1 LERIAFF
8 PVALNPERLRLSSS
22 IMRSMRLMPWHPL
35 VGLAA
40 ILAVLALLPPTV
52 RAENRTAQDT
62 TCAPSGKAAQRSPAP
77 DADIEIRPLFD
88 ARDEAAALEAVTVAL
103 TEVGDGSTYVWY
115 RHGGRLSGLV
125 QPTQTFKDVL
135 GRVCR
140 HIVVT
145 LNDASRSSRT
155 EGIACRLGDG
165 GWELDG

>member
-1 LERIAFF
+1 M
-8 PVALNPERLRLSSS
+8 RLS
-22 IMRSMRLMPWHPL
+22 PWHPL

-40 ILAVLALLPPTV
+40 LLAAIALAPPAV
-52 RAENRTAQDT
+52 RA
-62 TCAPSGKAAQRSPAP
+62 
-77 DADIEIRPLFD
+77 ADGQTGVPVGDQLFGPPPMQPKVSEIRPLLD
-88 ARDEAAALEAVTVAL
+88 GRDEAAALEAVQLAL

-125 QPTQTFKDVL
+125 QPTQSFKDAL

-145 LNDASRSSRT
+145 LNDASRSKRT
-155 EGIACRLGDG
+155 EGIACRLSDG

>member
-1 LERIAFF
+1 
-8 PVALNPERLRLSSS
+8 
-22 IMRSMRLMPWHPL
+22 MRSMHLLPWHPL

-40 ILAVLALLPPTV
+40 VLAAIALLPPAA
-52 RAENRTAQDT
+52 RAESLEVRGSGTGQTAQT
-62 TCAPSGKAAQRSPAP
+62 APPATSCPPPSTLDVARTP
-77 DADIEIRPLFD
+77 DELKTLDIRPVFD
-88 ARDEAAALEAVTVAL
+88 DRDEVAALEAVQLAL

-125 QPTQTFKDVL
+125 QPTQSFRDAF

-145 LNDASRSSRT
+145 LNDASRSKRT
-155 EGIACRLGDG
+155 ESIACRMSDG

>member
-1 LERIAFF
+1 
-8 PVALNPERLRLSSS
+8 
-22 IMRSMRLMPWHPL
+22 MRSMHLTPWHPL

-40 ILAVLALLPPTV
+40 ILAVLALLPPTA
-52 RAENRTAQDT
+52 RAQDGGAQDK
-62 TCAPSGKAAQRSPAP
+62 TCAPSGMAAQRSPELG
-77 DADIEIRPLFD
+77 IEIRPLLD
-88 ARDEAAALEAVTVAL
+88 AKDEAAALEAVTVAL

-125 QPTQTFKDVL
+125 QPTQTFRDLL

-145 LNDASRSSRT
+145 LNDASRSKRT
-155 EGIACRLGDG
+155 EGIACRLSDG

>member
-1 LERIAFF
+1 
-8 PVALNPERLRLSSS
+8 
-22 IMRSMRLMPWHPL
+22 MRSMRLLPWHPL

-40 ILAVLALLPPTV
+40 ILAALALLPPPV
-52 RAENRTAQDT
+52 RAEETRGGDT
-62 TCAPSGKAAQRSPAP
+62 TCVAP
-77 DADIEIRPLFD
+77 DAAAQHSRGIGPGDMRPIFD

-125 QPTQTFKDVL
+125 QPTQSFKDVL

-145 LNDASRSSRT
+145 LNDASRSKRT
-155 EGIACRLGDG
+155 EGIACRLADG

>member
-1 LERIAFF
+1 MRI
-8 PVALNPERLRLSSS
+8 S
-22 IMRSMRLMPWHPL
+22 PWHPL

-40 ILAVLALLPPTV
+40 LLAAIALAPPAARAADRQTGLPVVDHLLGVPPV
-52 RAENRTAQDT
+52 VPGFS
-62 TCAPSGKAAQRSPAP
+62 APQEFGTPMQPKVS
-77 DADIEIRPLFD
+77 EIRPLLD
-88 ARDEAAALEAVTVAL
+88 ARDEAAALEAVQLAL

-125 QPTQTFKDVL
+125 QPTQSFKDAL

-145 LNDASRSSRT
+145 LNDASRSKRT
-155 EGIACRLGDG
+155 EGIACRLSDG

>member
-1 LERIAFF
+1 
-8 PVALNPERLRLSSS
+8 
-22 IMRSMRLMPWHPL
+22 MRSMRITPWHPL

-40 ILAVLALLPPTV
+40 LLAAIALAPPAA
-52 RAENRTAQDT
+52 RATDRQTGSPVVDHLFSIPPAVPEVS
-62 TCAPSGKAAQRSPAP
+62 APQEFGTLMQPKVS
-77 DADIEIRPLFD
+77 EIRPLLD
-88 ARDEAAALEAVTVAL
+88 ARDEAAALEAVQVAL

-125 QPTQTFKDVL
+125 QPTQSFKDAL

-145 LNDASRSSRT
+145 LNDASRSRRT
-155 EGIACRLGDG
+155 EGIACRLSDG

>member
-1 LERIAFF
+1 
-8 PVALNPERLRLSSS
+8 
-22 IMRSMRLMPWHPL
+22 MHSMRLMPWHPL

-52 RAENRTAQDT
+52 RAGEGMTRDKADN
-62 TCAPSGKAAQRSPAP
+62 TCSSSNPASQRAPGSEPLL
-77 DADIEIRPLFD
+77 EIRPLFD
-88 ARDEAAALEAVTVAL
+88 AKDEAAALEAVTVAL

-125 QPTQTFKDVL
+125 QPTQTFRDVL

-140 HIVVT
+140 HLVVT
-145 LNDASRSSRT
+145 LNDASRSKRT
-155 EGIACRLGDG
+155 EGIACRLDDG

>member
-1 LERIAFF
+1 
-8 PVALNPERLRLSSS
+8 
-22 IMRSMRLMPWHPL
+22 MRLMRISPWHPL

-40 ILAVLALLPPTV
+40 LLAAIALAPPAV
-52 RAENRTAQDT
+52 RAADRQSVIELFG
-62 TCAPSGKAAQRSPAP
+62 APPIIPGLSAP
-77 DADIEIRPLFD
+77 QEFGTPMQPKVSEIRPLLD
-88 ARDEAAALEAVTVAL
+88 ARDEAAALEAVQLAL

-125 QPTQTFKDVL
+125 QPTQSFKDAL

-145 LNDASRSSRT
+145 LNDVSRSKRT
-155 EGIACRLGDG
+155 EGIACRLSDG

>member
-1 LERIAFF
+1 
-8 PVALNPERLRLSSS
+8 
-22 IMRSMRLMPWHPL
+22 MRSMRITPWHPL

-40 ILAVLALLPPTV
+40 LLAAIALAPPAVRAADQQPGPSLVEQRSVAPWIVPTV
-52 RAENRTAQDT
+52 P
-62 TCAPSGKAAQRSPAP
+62 PSR
-77 DADIEIRPLFD
+77 DAGALMQPRISEIRPLLD
-88 ARDEAAALEAVTVAL
+88 ARDEAAALEAVQVAL

-125 QPTQTFKDVL
+125 QPTQSFKDVL

-145 LNDASRSSRT
+145 LNDASRSKRT
-155 EGIACRLGDG
+155 EGIACRLSDG

>member
-1 LERIAFF
+1 
-8 PVALNPERLRLSSS
+8 
-22 IMRSMRLMPWHPL
+22 MRSMRLMPWHPL

-52 RAENRTAQDT
+52 RAEGNPPDGKTY
-62 TCAPSGKAAQRSPAP
+62 APSGKAAQRSPEFSV
-77 DADIEIRPLFD
+77 EIRPLFD

-125 QPTQTFKDVL
+125 QPTQTFRDAL

-145 LNDASRSSRT
+145 LNDASRSKRT
-155 EGIACRLGDG
+155 EGIACRLDDG

>member
-1 LERIAFF
+1 MHS
-8 PVALNPERLRLSSS
+8 LRLS
-22 IMRSMRLMPWHPL
+22 PWHPI

-52 RAENRTAQDT
+52 RADDSATSGQ
-62 TCAPSGKAAQRSPAP
+62 TCAPSGKAAQRSLVPEP
-77 DADIEIRPLFD
+77 GVQVRPLFD

-125 QPTQTFKDVL
+125 QPTQTFKDSL

-145 LNDASRSSRT
+145 LNDASRSKSA
-155 EGIACRLGDG
+155 EGIACRLSDG
-165 GWELDG
+165 GWDLDG

>member
-1 LERIAFF
+1 
-8 PVALNPERLRLSSS
+8 
-22 IMRSMRLMPWHPL
+22 MRSIRVTPWHPL
-35 VGLAA
+35 DGLAA
-40 ILAVLALLPPTV
+40 ILAVLALLPPAV
-52 RAENRTAQDT
+52 KAEGSVQDK
-62 TCAPSGKAAQRSPAP
+62 TCGATGNAAQRLP
-77 DADIEIRPLFD
+77 DLSIEIRPLFD

-140 HIVVT
+140 HLVIT
-145 LNDASRSSRT
+145 LNDASRSKRA
-155 EGIACRLGDG
+155 EGIACRLDDG